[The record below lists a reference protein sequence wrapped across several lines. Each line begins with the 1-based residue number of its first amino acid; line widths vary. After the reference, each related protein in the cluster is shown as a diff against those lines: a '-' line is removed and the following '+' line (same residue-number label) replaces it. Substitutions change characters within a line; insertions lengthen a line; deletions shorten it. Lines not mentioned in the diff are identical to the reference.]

1 MEKIVLK
8 DGTELAIDGISRTGN
23 SLQVTVN
30 NGNMEELEGIFSKPE
45 NLEKI
50 ILESSD
56 GAALNAYKNYT
67 QFSEISKKKDVIV
80 DQITEETADIVTVT
94 LEQEPE
100 WKVEQRKLRQ
110 GYDSAIGDLGEAV
123 SELAEGSVQ

>member
-8 DGTELAIDGISRTGN
+8 DGTKLAINGISRAGN

-67 QFSEISKKKDVIV
+67 LFSEISKKKDIIV
-80 DQITEETADIVTVT
+80 DQITEETSDIVTVT

-100 WKVEQRKLRQ
+100 WKVEQRNMQQ
-110 GYDSAIGDLGEAV
+110 GYDSALLELGKTV
-123 SELAEGSVQ
+123 SDLAEGSAE